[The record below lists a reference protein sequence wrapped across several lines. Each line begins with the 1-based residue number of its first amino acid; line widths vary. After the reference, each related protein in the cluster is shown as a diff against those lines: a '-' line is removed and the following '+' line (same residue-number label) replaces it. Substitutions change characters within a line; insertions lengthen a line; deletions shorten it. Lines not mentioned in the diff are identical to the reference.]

1 MKSPGTLTIALGVSI
16 ALHAALLTLRFADP
30 QRFDRMFQD
39 TPLEVILVNAQS
51 RDKLDKPEQATA
63 IAQASL
69 AGGGGAEQGRAT
81 SPLPPSPLIK
91 PGDAEQDEAQ
101 SQLDSLKAQQ
111 AHVLLQAQQ
120 ALAAMP
126 PPEPNAPA
134 ATAEALAQ
142 EEKRQQM
149 VQLLAEIER
158 RVNEENARPRKRYIS
173 PATRE
178 AAYAVYYD
186 VLRRKIEERGTQSFP
201 EQNGKKLYGALIM
214 TMTVNFDGSVLAT
227 EVVKSS
233 GHPAL
238 DRRAQAIVLGAGPFA
253 PFEPAMRRQAEQIV
267 VVSSFNFGRDDS
279 LQTRL
284 GGQ

>member
-1 MKSPGTLTIALGVSI
+1 MKSPSTLHIALGVSI
-16 ALHAALLTLRFADP
+16 AVHAALLTLRFADP

-51 RDKLDKPEQATA
+51 REKLDKPEQAVA
-63 IAQASL
+63 IAQATL
-69 AGGGGAEQGRAT
+69 AGGGDAKQGRAT

-91 PGDAEQDEAQ
+91 PGDAEQDEAHRQ
-101 SQLDSLKAQQ
+101 IDSLKAQQ
-111 AHVLLQAQQ
+111 AHLLLQARQ

-142 EEKRQQM
+142 EEKRQQL

-158 RVNEENARPRKRYIS
+158 RVNEENAPPRKRYIS

>member
-1 MKSPGTLTIALGVSI
+1 MKSPSTLHIALGVSI
-16 ALHAALLTLRFADP
+16 AVHAALLTLRFADP
-30 QRFDRMFQD
+30 QRFDRLFQD

-51 RDKLDKPEQATA
+51 RDKLDPPEQASA

-69 AGGGGAEQGRAT
+69 AGGGDAEQGRAT
-81 SPLPPSPLIK
+81 SPLPPVPLIK
-91 PGDAEQDEAQ
+91 PGDAEQDEAHTQ
-101 SQLDSLKAQQ
+101 IDSLKAQQ
-111 AHVLLQAQQ
+111 EHLLLQARQ

-134 ATAEALAQ
+134 ATTEALAQ
-142 EEKRQQM
+142 EEKRQQL

-158 RVNEENARPRKRYIS
+158 RVNEQNAPPRKRYIS

-178 AAYAVYYD
+178 AVYAVYYD
-186 VLRRKIEERGTQSFP
+186 TLRRKVEARGTQSFP
-201 EQNGKKLYGALIM
+201 VQDGKKLYGALIM

-227 EVVKSS
+227 DVVKSS
-233 GHPAL
+233 GQPVL
-238 DRRAQAIVLGAGPFA
+238 DRRAQAIARSAGPFA

-267 VVSSFNFGRDDS
+267 VVSSFTFSRDDS

-284 GGQ
+284 SGP

>member
-1 MKSPGTLTIALGVSI
+1 MKSFSTLHIALGVSI

-51 RDKLDKPEQATA
+51 REKLDKPEQAVA
-63 IAQASL
+63 IAQATL
-69 AGGGGAEQGRAT
+69 AGGGDAKQGRAT

-91 PGDAEQDEAQ
+91 PGDAEQDEAHRQ
-101 SQLDSLKAQQ
+101 IDSLKAQQ
-111 AHVLLQAQQ
+111 AHLLLQARQ

-134 ATAEALAQ
+134 ATAAALAQ
-142 EEKRQQM
+142 EEKRQQL

-158 RVNEENARPRKRYIS
+158 RVNTENARPRKRYIS

-201 EQNGKKLYGALIM
+201 AQDGKKLYGALIM

-233 GHPAL
+233 GHAAL
-238 DRRAQAIVLGAGPFA
+238 DRRAQAIVRSAGPFS
-253 PFEPAMRRQAEQIV
+253 PFDTAMRRQAEQIV
-267 VVSSFNFGRDDS
+267 VMSSFNFSRDNS

-284 GGQ
+284 GGP